1 MKVRVRNMA
10 TQPLMM
16 EERVESDD
24 EIDLE
29 AMRQQIEVMGR
40 GEEPD
45 SDDEYLQQEEDE
57 RYEINSELLEERSEH
72 NEPKFIKFK
81 PMQMI
86 FS

>member
-45 SDDEYLQQEEDE
+45 SDDEYLLQEEDE

-72 NEPKFIKFK
+72 IEPKFIMFK
-81 PMQMI
+81 PM
-86 FS
+86 

>member
-16 EERVESDD
+16 EERVESDE

-29 AMRQQIEVMGR
+29 AMRQQIELMGR

-45 SDDEYLQQEEDE
+45 SDDEYLLQEEDE

-72 NEPKFIKFK
+72 
-81 PMQMI
+81 
-86 FS
+86 

>member
-1 MKVRVRNMA
+1 
-10 TQPLMM
+10 MM

-45 SDDEYLQQEEDE
+45 SDDEYLLQEDE
-57 RYEINSELLEERSEH
+57 RYEINSELLEERSEY

>member
-1 MKVRVRNMA
+1 MA

-16 EERVESDD
+16 EERVESDE

-29 AMRQQIEVMGR
+29 AMRQQIELMGR

-45 SDDEYLQQEEDE
+45 SDDEYLLQEEDE

-72 NEPKFIKFK
+72 
-81 PMQMI
+81 
-86 FS
+86 

>member
-16 EERVESDD
+16 EERVESED

-57 RYEINSELLEERSEH
+57 RYEINSELLEERSEQ

-81 PMQMI
+81 PM
-86 FS
+86 

>member
-29 AMRQQIEVMGR
+29 AMRQQIEVIGR

-45 SDDEYLQQEEDE
+45 SDD
-57 RYEINSELLEERSEH
+57 
-72 NEPKFIKFK
+72 
-81 PMQMI
+81 
-86 FS
+86 

>member
-16 EERVESDD
+16 EERVESDE

-29 AMRQQIEVMGR
+29 AMRKQIELMGR

-57 RYEINSELLEERSEH
+57 RYEINSELLEERSEQ

-81 PMQMI
+81 PM
-86 FS
+86 

>member
-29 AMRQQIEVMGR
+29 AMRQQIEVIGR

-45 SDDEYLQQEEDE
+45 SDDEYLLQEDE

-72 NEPKFIKFK
+72 NESKFIKFK

>member
-1 MKVRVRNMA
+1 MA

-16 EERVESDD
+16 EERVESDE

-29 AMRQQIEVMGR
+29 AMRQQIELIGR

-45 SDDEYLQQEEDE
+45 SDDEYLLQEEDE

-72 NEPKFIKFK
+72 
-81 PMQMI
+81 
-86 FS
+86 